1 MKSKKFIMSLGTI
14 TASSLGLIAVSCGK
28 QTTEQKQQ
36 SFLANNDVNLSR
48 EKLKAYF
55 KTYFEL
61 TVELKDKP
69 QELEKV
75 MAHFA
80 EYEISL
86 GNSYMTNPSRVSDLI
101 YALKSV
107 EEVPNVDEN
116 IKTSVQQLIK
126 LTEIPKLS

>member
-1 MKSKKFIMSLGTI
+1 MKSKKIIMSLGTI

-69 QELEKV
+69 QELAKV
-75 MAHFA
+75 MKHFA
-80 EYEISL
+80 DYSVALL
-86 GNSYMTNPSRVSDLI
+86 GTIGQNPSRSSDI
-101 YALKSV
+101 VYAFKSID
-107 EEVPNVDEN
+107 EVANVDAS
-116 IKTSVQQLIK
+116 IKESVQNAIK
-126 LTEIPKLS
+126 LAEASNRN